1 MPRYF
6 LQSHVVLIT
15 ATGRDPIT
23 ITFRPAVILL
33 GLVLGLGLP
42 TVWINHLTRH
52 NQRLAQQHETLSHQA
67 NQVVTDL
74 QAITDDVEELK
85 NRAGLSKETPNQEL
99 RDPTDQFRPQGGL
112 SKVASVEMILN
123 LSKTRIDG
131 LETVLTDTVKP
142 GLEATLTSEIR
153 RKAAFPQGKPMAGS
167 LTVSSEFGLR
177 PSPFGGLDYEIH
189 EGIDFTGPVGKPV
202 LATADGTVLQ
212 AEYDSG
218 YGNHVKLD
226 HGYGYT
232 TLYAHLSRTVV
243 QPGDWVKRGN
253 VVGYLGNTG
262 RSSGPHLHYGI
273 YRQGQSV
280 NPRHY
285 LGLQDNNLALED
297 SP

>member
-1 MPRYF
+1 MSRSF
-6 LQSHVVLIT
+6 LQPHVVLIT

-23 ITFRPAVILL
+23 ITFRPVSVLL
-33 GLVLGLGLP
+33 GLALGIGLP
-42 TVWINHLTRH
+42 ALWINHLSRH
-52 NQRLAQQHETLSHQA
+52 NHQLVQEHETLSHQA
-67 NQVVTDL
+67 NQVLTDL
-74 QAITDDVEELK
+74 QAITDDVEQLK
-85 NRAGLSKETPNQEL
+85 NRAGLSTETVDRERQDTAEGL
-99 RDPTDQFRPQGGL
+99 SPQGGL
-112 SKVASVEMILN
+112 AKVASVQTILN

-131 LETVLTDTVKP
+131 LEAVLNNAVKP
-142 GLEATLTSEIR
+142 GLEITLTSETR
-153 RKAAFPQGKPMAGS
+153 RKSAFPQGKPIAGP
-167 LTVSSEFGLR
+167 LEVSSEFGLR

-189 EGIDFTGPVGKPV
+189 DGIDFAGPVGKPV

-232 TLYAHLSRTVV
+232 TLYAHLSRTTV
-243 QPGDWVKRGN
+243 QPGDWVERGN

-285 LGLQDNNLALED
+285 LGLGNAPFDN

>member
-1 MPRYF
+1 MPRSF
-6 LQSHVVLIT
+6 LQPHVILIT

-23 ITFRPAVILL
+23 ITIRPVSMLL
-33 GLVLGLGLP
+33 GLALGLGLP
-42 TVWINHLTRH
+42 TLWINHLARH
-52 NQRLAQQHETLSHQA
+52 NQRLVQEHEALSHQA
-67 NQVVTDL
+67 NQVITDL
-74 QAITDDVEELK
+74 QAITNDVEQLK
-85 NRAGLSKETPNQEL
+85 NRAGLSTETADGEL
-99 RDPTDQFRPQGGL
+99 QDPADQPSPQGGI
-112 SKVASVEMILN
+112 SRVASVETILS

-131 LETVLTDTVKP
+131 LKTVLTNAVKP
-142 GLEATLTSEIR
+142 GLEATLTSETQ
-153 RKAAFPQGKPMAGS
+153 RKAAFPQGKPMTGL

-189 EGIDFTGPVGKPV
+189 EGIDFAGPIGKAV
-202 LATADGTVLQ
+202 LATANGTVRQ
-212 AEYDSG
+212 AQYDNG
-218 YGNHVKLD
+218 YGNHVKVD

-232 TLYAHLSRTVV
+232 TLYAHLSRTTV
-243 QPGDWVKRGN
+243 QPGDWVERGN

-285 LGLQDNNLALED
+285 LGLED

>member
-1 MPRYF
+1 MSRSF
-6 LQSHVVLIT
+6 LQPHVVLIT

-23 ITFRPAVILL
+23 ITFRPVSVLL
-33 GLVLGLGLP
+33 GLALGIGLP
-42 TVWINHLTRH
+42 ALWINHLTRH
-52 NQRLAQQHETLSHQA
+52 NHQLVQEHETLSHQA
-67 NQVVTDL
+67 NQVLTDL
-74 QAITDDVEELK
+74 QAITDDVEQLK
-85 NRAGLSKETPNQEL
+85 NRAGLSTETVDRERQDTAEGL
-99 RDPTDQFRPQGGL
+99 SPQGGL
-112 SKVASVEMILN
+112 AKVASVQTILN

-131 LETVLTDTVKP
+131 LKAVLNNAVKP
-142 GLEATLTSEIR
+142 GLEITLTSETR
-153 RKAAFPQGKPMAGS
+153 RKSAFPQGKPIAGP
-167 LTVSSEFGLR
+167 LEVSSEFGLR

-189 EGIDFTGPVGKPV
+189 DGIDFAGPVGKPV

-232 TLYAHLSRTVV
+232 TLYAHLSRTTV
-243 QPGDWVKRGN
+243 QPGDWVERGN

-285 LGLQDNNLALED
+285 LGLGNAPFDN

>member
-1 MPRYF
+1 MPRSF
-6 LQSHVVLIT
+6 LQSHVLLIT

-23 ITFRPAVILL
+23 ITFRPVSILL
-33 GLVLGLGLP
+33 GVALGLGLP
-42 TVWINHLTRH
+42 TLWINHLTRH
-52 NQRLAQQHETLSHQA
+52 NQRLAQEHETLSHQA
-67 NQVVTDL
+67 NQVLTDL
-74 QAITDDVEELK
+74 QAITNDVEQLK
-85 NRAGLSKETPNQEL
+85 NRAGLSTETADREWQNPA
-99 RDPTDQFRPQGGL
+99 DQSSPQGGL
-112 SKVASVEMILN
+112 AKVASVETLLN
-123 LSKTRIDG
+123 LSKSRIDG
-131 LETVLTDTVKP
+131 LETVLTQAVKP
-142 GLEATLTSEIR
+142 GLEATLTSETR
-153 RKAAFPQGKPMAGS
+153 RKSAFPQGKPIAGP
-167 LTVSSEFGLR
+167 LEVSSEFGLR

-189 EGIDFTGPVGKPV
+189 DGIDFAGPVGKPV
-202 LATADGTVLQ
+202 LATADGKVQQ
-212 AEYDSG
+212 AEYDNG

-232 TLYAHLSRTVV
+232 TLYAHLSRTTV

-285 LGLQDNNLALED
+285 LGLED

>member
-1 MPRYF
+1 MSRSF
-6 LQSHVVLIT
+6 LQPHVVLIT

-23 ITFRPAVILL
+23 ITFRPVSVLL
-33 GLVLGLGLP
+33 GLALGIGLP
-42 TVWINHLTRH
+42 ALWINHLTRH
-52 NQRLAQQHETLSHQA
+52 NHQLVQEHETLSHQA
-67 NQVVTDL
+67 NQVLTDL
-74 QAITDDVEELK
+74 QAITDDVEQLK
-85 NRAGLSKETPNQEL
+85 NRAGLSTETVDRERQDTAEGL
-99 RDPTDQFRPQGGL
+99 SPQGGL
-112 SKVASVEMILN
+112 AKVASVQTILN

-131 LETVLTDTVKP
+131 LEAVLNNAVKP
-142 GLEATLTSEIR
+142 GLEITLTSETR
-153 RKAAFPQGKPMAGS
+153 RKSAFPQGKPIAGP
-167 LTVSSEFGLR
+167 LEVSSEFGLR

-189 EGIDFTGPVGKPV
+189 DGIDFAGPVGKPV

-232 TLYAHLSRTVV
+232 TLYAHLSRTTV
-243 QPGDWVKRGN
+243 QPGDWVERGN

-285 LGLQDNNLALED
+285 LGLGNAPFDN